1 MSFLLSG
8 GQQSCRLI
16 KSKSALARGRAT
28 LRKVDVGSVVE
39 RDAVLMGFC
48 RWIFKGKSCLIEV
61 RLELNE
67 CKHQAASAQ
76 SMIR

>member
-1 MSFLLSG
+1 M
-8 GQQSCRLI
+8 
-16 KSKSALARGRAT
+16 

-61 RLELNE
+61 RLDLNE
-67 CKHQAASAQ
+67 CEHQAASAQ
-76 SMIR
+76 SMI